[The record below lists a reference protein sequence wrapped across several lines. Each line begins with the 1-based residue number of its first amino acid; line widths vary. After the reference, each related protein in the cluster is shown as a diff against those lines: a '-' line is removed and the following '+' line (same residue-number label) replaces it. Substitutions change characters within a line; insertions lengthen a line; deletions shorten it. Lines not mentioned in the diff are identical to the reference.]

1 MNRKHKIT
9 TKPGSTAGHSTL
21 ELLVWIAIICFLVW
35 TNPPREKHLA
45 KVWAAA
51 IEAADKDS
59 WLVFRLMGLPLIDG
73 TYTALKLKVLNLG
86 ICSVGYS
93 DGNPSAFSFGALGGV
108 VAFTW
113 WK

>member
-1 MNRKHKIT
+1 M
-9 TKPGSTAGHSTL
+9 TKPGRNAGASTFAV
-21 ELLVWIAIICFLVW
+21 LLWITIVCFLVW

-45 KVWAAA
+45 KVWAVATE
-51 IEAADKDS
+51 EADNDS
-59 WLVFRLMGLPLIDG
+59 WLVFRLIGLPLIEG
-73 TYTALKLKVLNLG
+73 TGTALKLKVLNLG

-108 VAFTW
+108 IAFAW

>member
-1 MNRKHKIT
+1 MSGNYTDMAKPRRKE
-9 TKPGSTAGHSTL
+9 GASTL
-21 ELLVWIAIICFLVW
+21 TVLLWIAVVCFLVW
-35 TNPPREKHLA
+35 TNPPREKHWA

-51 IEAADKDS
+51 TEEADNDS
-59 WLVFRLMGLPLIDG
+59 WLGFRLIGLPLIEG
-73 TYTALKLKVLNLG
+73 TDTALKLKVLNLG

-108 VAFTW
+108 IAFAW